1 MASSHRT
8 PAAYGTL
15 GKALL
20 AVVAVSIV
28 VGGWSALG
36 QDEQGGTAPAAAT
49 SGGESA
55 SAAIRTGEPLDEAD
69 PPRLDL
75 ATGTDKNAETLAD
88 EPAESAFPFDGKV
101 GYPLLVLAIGIA
113 IVLGLIIGLKINAF
127 VALIVAALAV
137 SFLAPGNVDAKV
149 SRVAEAFGSH
159 AGGIGIVIAFAAV
172 IGECMLLSGAADRI
186 VRAFTNA
193 VGEKRAPIALLGS
206 GYLLAIPVFFDTVF
220 YLLVPLARTLYRR
233 TGERYLF
240 YVLAIAVGG
249 AITHTLVPPTPGP
262 LLLASNLGFDVGWMI
277 LVGLAISAPTAIV
290 ALAYASFLDR
300 LMPTPMRQVEGRKDA
315 EALPDSELP
324 PLWLSLA
331 PVVLPVLLI
340 SANTVCTTLA
350 DNERRAALTAADF
363 ADVNAFREEVTASV
377 APSPGSRIVEVLS
390 DPKLRPVKGAPTPEE
405 TLELLRDSE
414 PLDADETSRL
424 AQGLNVYVL
433 GNKNFHRGD
442 DESAFRTIDLNP
454 TARDLLK
461 QNRMRMATATVE
473 RLNRALLESAY
484 PESTLHRHEWAS
496 PMREAADW
504 TGLFGNA
511 NLALFFSMVIALA
524 TAIRKRKMTRRDA
537 AQMVE
542 TSLMSAGVIILITAA
557 GGAFGNMLT
566 LASVGSA
573 IQGLFAI
580 EEGAQLGLTFLLLG
594 FGISSLLKIAQGS
607 STVSMITASSMLAG
621 VASPE
626 TLGFHPV
633 YLGIAIG
640 AGSLV
645 GSWMNDSGFWIFA
658 KMSGLT
664 EGEALRSWTTAL
676 IVLGV
681 TSFLFTLLGAWL
693 VPLN

>member
-1 MASSHRT
+1 MPSSLRT
-8 PAAYGTL
+8 SAAYGIL

-20 AVVAVSIV
+20 AVVALSIV

-36 QDEQGGTAPAAAT
+36 QEEGAPPVGAAPGAGDSAEQA
-49 SGGESA
+49 
-55 SAAIRTGEPLDEAD
+55 EPPQLE
-69 PPRLDL
+69 L
-75 ATGTDKNAETLAD
+75 ATGTDDDAETLAD
-88 EPAESAFPFDGKV
+88 ETTAWTLPIDDKV
-101 GYPLLVLAIGIA
+101 VYPLLVLAIGIA
-113 IVLGLIIGLKINAF
+113 IVLGMIIGLKINAF
-127 VALIVAALAV
+127 IALIVAALAV
-137 SFLAPGNVDAKV
+137 SILAPGNVDVKV

-206 GYLLAIPVFFDTVF
+206 GYLLAVPVFFDTVF

-233 TGERYLF
+233 TGQRYLF
-240 YVLAIAVGG
+240 YVLSIAIGG

-262 LLLASNLGFDVGWMI
+262 LLLASNLGFDVGYMI
-277 LVGLAISAPTAIV
+277 LVGLAISAPTAV
-290 ALAYASFLDR
+290 VTLAYASLLDR

-315 EALPDSELP
+315 EALPDAELP
-324 PLWLSLA
+324 SLWLSLA

-340 SANTVCTTLA
+340 SANTVCSTLA
-350 DNERRAALTAADF
+350 DNEHRAALTAAGF
-363 ADVNAFREEVTASV
+363 VDVGAFRDEVTSSV
-377 APSPGSRIVEVLS
+377 APSPGARIVEILS
-390 DPKLRPVKGAPTPEE
+390 DPKLRPPAGAPTPQE
-405 TLELLRDSE
+405 TLDLLRQPE
-414 PLDADETSRL
+414 RLGAEETSRL
-424 AQGLNVYVL
+424 AEGLNTYVL
-433 GNKNFHRGD
+433 GNRSFHRGD
-442 DESAFRTIDLNP
+442 EESSFRMVALGP
-454 TARDLLK
+454 AVRDLLK
-461 QNRMRMATATVE
+461 QNRTRMSVASVE
-473 RLNRALLESAY
+473 RLNRSILEAAY
-484 PESTLHRHEWAS
+484 PDSMLRRHEWSS

-524 TAIRKRKMTRRDA
+524 TAITKRKMARRDA

-573 IQGLFAI
+573 IQGLFSI

-607 STVSMITASSMLAG
+607 STVAMITASSMLAG

-664 EGEALRSWTTAL
+664 EGEALRSWTTCL

-681 TSFLFTLLGAWL
+681 TSFLLSVLGAWL
-693 VPLN
+693 APLN